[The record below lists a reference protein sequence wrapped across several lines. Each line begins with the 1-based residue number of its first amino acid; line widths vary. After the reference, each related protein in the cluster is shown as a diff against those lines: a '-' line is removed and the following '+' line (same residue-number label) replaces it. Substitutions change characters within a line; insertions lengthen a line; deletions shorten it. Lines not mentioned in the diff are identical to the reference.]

1 MLEHMRIAANAVNR
15 DTFDIFDGRLHF
27 VEVGTRN
34 TFRKFPTSV
43 NNRRDRLFA
52 FRTTIINTSVVHP
65 IRRQLLRSVFI
76 GKLTPTIRPVTI
88 YYTRFNECCA
98 TRSRLVFDS
107 RADPSRS
114 RFSTIANGTEFVRL
128 SENIEN
134 SQRTRIFL
142 PRFPIISEE
151 YLRAMNY

>member
-1 MLEHMRIAANAVNR
+1 MRIAANAVNR

-88 YYTRFNECCA
+88 YYTRFNEYCDSIT
-98 TRSRLVFDS
+98 TRGSFEISIFNDWKWNGICSSFGKYRKF
-107 RADPSRS
+107 AD
-114 RFSTIANGTEFVRL
+114 FS
-128 SENIEN
+128 S
-134 SQRTRIFL
+134 
-142 PRFPIISEE
+142 PISNYFRGISSSCE
-151 YLRAMNY
+151 LLI

>member
-1 MLEHMRIAANAVNR
+1 MRIAANAVNR

-88 YYTRFNECCA
+88 YYTRFNEYC
-98 TRSRLVFDS
+98 DS
-107 RADPSRS
+107 IADPSRS
-114 RFSTIANGTEFVRL
+114 RFSTIGNGTEFVRL

-151 YLRAMNY
+151 YLRAVNY